1 MKKIVWIS
9 SYPKSGNT
17 FLRAMLSAF
26 FYSKEGIFKQDY
38 LKNISEFPRDFFDFK
53 SSNNFLNEIKEYE
66 KIQKKISSTDKEVIF
81 LKTHLANL
89 VINETFQTINKD
101 FTLCSIYIVRDPRN
115 VILSLKNHY
124 NLDIKKS
131 LSLLTNDKN
140 FISMNNKNS
149 SKGYTLTLDWASNY
163 LSWKNQKN
171 INTIFV
177 KFEDLVFEQEKA
189 FSYILNK
196 LKKFVNFE
204 IDQKKTCF
212 TFNTLQQ
219 VRKQFP
225 SDELMVI
232 LGTDQ
237 FEKLNSWKY
246 CRELARICQFLVFSR
261 HSHQVTPPTIPHLS
275 YQHMNN
281 ELIDCSST
289 EIRNRIKNNQSIEE
303 MIPDIAYPTFKDF
316 LSN

>member
-17 FLRAMLSAF
+17 FIRAMLSAF
-26 FYSKEGIFKQDY
+26 FYSKEGIFKQEY

-53 SSNNFLNEIKEYE
+53 TSNNFSNEVKEYR
-66 KIQKKISSTDKEVIF
+66 KIQKKISSSDKKVVF
-81 LKTHLANL
+81 LKTHSANL
-89 VINETFQTINKD
+89 TINKVFPTINKD

-140 FISMNNKNS
+140 FISMNNKDS

-177 KFEDLVFEQEKA
+177 KFEDLVFEQKKA
-189 FSYILNK
+189 FIYILNK
-196 LKKFVNFE
+196 LKKFINFE
-204 IDQKKTCF
+204 IDEKKIENVIKTTNF
-212 TFNTLQQ
+212 KYLRQLEEKEGFIENKIMGISDNKNFFFNKGPEQNFNKDLDPGILEEINKKYKNLLLQ
-219 VRKQFP
+219 
-225 SDELMVI
+225 
-232 LGTDQ
+232 
-237 FEKLNSWKY
+237 LNYLK
-246 CRELARICQFLVFSR
+246 E
-261 HSHQVTPPTIPHLS
+261 
-275 YQHMNN
+275 
-281 ELIDCSST
+281 
-289 EIRNRIKNNQSIEE
+289 
-303 MIPDIAYPTFKDF
+303 
-316 LSN
+316 